1 MKGGKSTRRNGCPRG
16 YILRKGYTRK
26 YRSSVAQSGF
36 TVRRKGKLYT
46 IRPKVTSIHVPAGCI
61 KDRGLPGKGVASGE
75 GFGKLR
81 KGDLIK
87 YGYQY
92 RLSDALRHRALKKA
106 IAKYGTL
113 TVYHKLDAVAKLSK
127 RTAPDASSIFSRDRN
142 WVKEQ
147 FNAEKESLEE

>member
-1 MKGGKSTRRNGCPRG
+1 MPAISAKRRRNNCPPG

-26 YRSSVAQSGF
+26 YRSTVAESGF

-46 IRPKVTSIHVPAGCI
+46 VRPTVRSIHVPASCI
-61 KDRGLPGKGVASGE
+61 KDRGLPGKGPRSGE

-106 IAKYGTL
+106 IKQYGRT
-113 TVYHKLDAVAKLSK
+113 TVFHKLDAVAKLST
-127 RTAPDASSIFSRDRN
+127 RTAPNASNIFTRDRN
-142 WVKEQ
+142 WVMNQANDE
-147 FNAEKESLEE
+147 